1 MKKRV
6 FVIGILLITAISC
19 TALLSA
25 CTSVTQS
32 FTPAAASQEY
42 REQVMSSTAAYDYLE
57 WLGSE
62 EMRSR
67 YGSVDEGELNINY
80 GIGKAAMSL
89 AGELES
95 MGYKPADGVSVTVN
109 TEGAVTAAG
118 GTTVTGIM
126 SYSTALQGQQGV
138 NVIYEKPAESGSRGQ
153 IVIMSHFD
161 NLFGTATSG
170 ATVITADGAYEN
182 GAAVAAMLYT
192 AHLLANVNTEYDIV
206 FAFLGSS
213 VISANN
219 TLYYCWDGAGAL
231 LNKLPEIYGKE
242 YNLLLAINLWRLGG
256 ENLYMYSADGATSYN
271 NYFYSVAQADGLN
284 FTPVP
289 DYKHAFSESFGTYV
303 LIPSPTGVYHLG
315 VLNDS
320 IHFMNNGIPTLTYM
334 SLDWGSGN
342 ENSNPESLNVAYTGS
357 DTLDNMKLAFGG
369 GDAGEQAITAQL
381 NSVALNIVNS
391 VTGENAAMFQGAI
404 SAAREEL
411 ASNADA
417 LYGLSV
423 ATTVLTWA
431 VVIGLLIAAV
441 ILRGKNVTKMVSRR
455 PPQQG
460 PTVSDPFTDF
470 NSGNSSS
477 GSPFEE
483 FDNDKKDGNNDK
495 KSSDGGDIFEGF

>member
-1 MKKRV
+1 M
-6 FVIGILLITAISC
+6 
-19 TALLSA
+19 
-25 CTSVTQS
+25 
-32 FTPAAASQEY
+32 
-42 REQVMSSTAAYDYLE
+42 
-57 WLGSE
+57 
-62 EMRSR
+62 
-67 YGSVDEGELNINY
+67 
-80 GIGKAAMSL
+80 
-89 AGELES
+89 
-95 MGYKPADGVSVTVN
+95 
-109 TEGAVTAAG
+109 
-118 GTTVTGIM
+118 
-126 SYSTALQGQQGV
+126 
-138 NVIYEKPAESGSRGQ
+138 
-153 IVIMSHFD
+153 
-161 NLFGTATSG
+161 
-170 ATVITADGAYEN
+170 
-182 GAAVAAMLYT
+182 
-192 AHLLANVNTEYDIV
+192 
-206 FAFLGSS
+206 
-213 VISANN
+213 
-219 TLYYCWDGAGAL
+219 
-231 LNKLPEIYGKE
+231 
-242 YNLLLAINLWRLGG
+242 
-256 ENLYMYSADGATSYN
+256 
-271 NYFYSVAQADGLN
+271 AQTDGLN
-284 FTPVP
+284 FTPGP

-495 KSSDGGDIFEGF
+495 KSSGGGDIFEGF